1 MYLQKIVAF
10 SDESDQKT
18 VGGGCGRRKTLFT
31 RQKTFWAFRLSDDV
45 ALMPLMQKFN
55 HQDSPKNVFE
65 LSGRL
70 REDKR
75 EMNSERD
82 SERARER
89 DRERENERERKS

>member
-1 MYLQKIVAF
+1 MYLQKIVSF

-18 VGGGCGRRKTLFT
+18 VGGGSGRRKTLFT

-75 EMNSERD
+75 EMNRG
-82 SERARER
+82 
-89 DRERENERERKS
+89 REREKELERERKS